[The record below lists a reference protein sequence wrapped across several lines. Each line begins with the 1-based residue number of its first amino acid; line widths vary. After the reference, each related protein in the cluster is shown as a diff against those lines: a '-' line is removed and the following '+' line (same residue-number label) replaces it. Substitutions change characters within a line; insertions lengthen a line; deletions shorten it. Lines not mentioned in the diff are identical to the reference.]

1 MSLFEIVMEYVFHC
15 GYIIHII
22 YLAITFQ
29 NNEHN
34 YLQFWLINFI
44 MNTIVTT
51 QNINFFDMAH
61 QSAWNRYL
69 KNAVS
74 FYIIRL
80 YPKQIYLTL
89 YNGTACWKHA
99 LCVCVCVW
107 GCRVGLVHFWYIFD
121 ISLMQ
126 NYLRLVYLNNNLR
139 LVLTT
144 VYGSY

>member
-99 LCVCVCVW
+99 LCVCGCVCVCGGGW
-107 GCRVGLVHFWYIFD
+107 GGGGGGLPGGVSTFLIYFWYIFD
-121 ISLMQ
+121 AKLPSSGLP
-126 NYLRLVYLNNNLR
+126 
-139 LVLTT
+139 
-144 VYGSY
+144 